1 MLTKMARCDG
11 SSLGWSKYTHP
22 LRDRDR
28 VMGSIA
34 SGEGLEACGGAH
46 LPELVPE
53 GKLQLRKV
61 GLARTIHRTEQTGKS
76 KAGPFGSGPQFL
88 FWKWVQLAP

>member
-46 LPELVPE
+46 LPERVPE
-53 GKLQLRKV
+53 GKL
-61 GLARTIHRTEQTGKS
+61 
-76 KAGPFGSGPQFL
+76 
-88 FWKWVQLAP
+88 